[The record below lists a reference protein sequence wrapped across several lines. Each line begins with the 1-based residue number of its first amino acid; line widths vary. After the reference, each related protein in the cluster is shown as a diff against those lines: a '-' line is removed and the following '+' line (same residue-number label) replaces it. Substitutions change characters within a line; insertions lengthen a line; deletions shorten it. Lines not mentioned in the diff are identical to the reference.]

1 MQRSGKVKEYF
12 IKERKEYEERT
23 IRALCRDAGGGR
35 GTTPHPA
42 LRLRKTRRTTCSSRR
57 RRWRPFCLAARGHLP
72 LQGRQESWGTECR
85 ASDIGHSKALF
96 VARCSRVGMF
106 AMTAGDGERKD
117 DRACAG
123 GEILR

>member
-1 MQRSGKVKEYF
+1 MRARCRAPLVRGAVAQRLRGFGQRRNDPSG
-12 IKERKEYEERT
+12 
-23 IRALCRDAGGGR
+23 L
-35 GTTPHPA
+35 A
-42 LRLRKTRRTTCSSRR
+42 LRV
-57 RRWRPFCLAARGHLP
+57 HLP
-72 LQGRQESWGTECR
+72 LQGRHESWGTECR

-123 GEILR
+123 GEILC